1 MRALQLT
8 ANRTL
13 AVVDLPDPPPPGPG
27 EVQIAIGA
35 VALNHI
41 DVWGWRGMA
50 FAKRKLPIVV
60 GVEAAGTVAA
70 LGEGVTTLAQGDVVA
85 IFGAETC
92 GACAECR
99 AGRDNFCE
107 NVRGIRG
114 FHVDGL
120 ARGRV
125 NLAARLAVKAPAGVS
140 VAAAACAPVTYG
152 TPEHMLF
159 DNARLTAGQ
168 TILIQAGGSGVGTAA
183 IQLAKATGAT
193 VITTVGSPDKIAK
206 ATALGADHVINYRED
221 RFEGVVRKLTQ
232 KRGVDVVFEHVGPD
246 TFPASMFCLK
256 RGGVLVTCGS
266 TTGVSSEINLFQ
278 LYQQQLRL
286 IGSFGCSIRNLA
298 DSLAKMAAGVAKP
311 VIDST
316 IRLDD
321 IDAALQ
327 RMESRQVFGKIIVTL

>member
-1 MRALQLT
+1 
-8 ANRTL
+8 
-13 AVVDLPDPPPPGPG
+13 
-27 EVQIAIGA
+27 VQIRIGA

-60 GVEAAGTVAA
+60 GVEAAGTVDAV
-70 LGEGVTTLAQGDVVA
+70 GDGVTTLAAGDIVA

-92 GACAECR
+92 GVCAQCR

-140 VAAAACAPVTYG
+140 VAAAACGPVTYG

-159 DNARLTAGQ
+159 DNAKLTAGQ

-183 IQLAKATGAT
+183 IQLAKAAGAK

-206 ATALGADHVINYRED
+206 AEALGADHVINYREE

-246 TFPASMFCLK
+246 TFQASMFCLK

-286 IGSFGCSIRNLA
+286 IGSFGCTIQNLA
-298 DSLAKMAAGVAKP
+298 DSLAKMAAGVTSP